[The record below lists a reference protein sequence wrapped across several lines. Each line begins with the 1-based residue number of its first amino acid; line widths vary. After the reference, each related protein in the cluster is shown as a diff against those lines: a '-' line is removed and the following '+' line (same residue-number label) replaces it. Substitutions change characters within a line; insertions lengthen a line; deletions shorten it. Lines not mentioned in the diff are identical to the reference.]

1 MKNTGIIL
9 LAMAPS
15 RRPTVLFIDHDD
27 SFTYNLVHL
36 LADAGADVVTT
47 TASNVARAESWDG
60 ILLGPGHGRPD
71 AAAATLA
78 ELTSRHPT
86 RPVLGVCL
94 GHQAIAIWAGG
105 QVVRSP
111 RPVHGERVAIVHGQ
125 LHILGGIPT
134 PFHAA
139 RYNSLMVCREHLP
152 SELEVTATTSEGEV
166 MALRHRSLPIQGI
179 QFHPESV
186 LSDFGRQILRNW
198 LEDM

>member
-1 MKNTGIIL
+1 MIL
-9 LAMAPS
+9 LDMAPS

-36 LADAGADVVTT
+36 LVDAGADVTT
-47 TASNVARAESWDG
+47 ISAHEATPDEVWDG
-60 ILLGPGHGRPD
+60 VVLGPGHGKPD
-71 AAAATLA
+71 EAARILA
-78 ELTSRHPT
+78 RLTSRHPT

-105 QVVRSP
+105 QVVRSLQ
-111 RPVHGERVAIVHGQ
+111 PVHGERVAIEHHQTHV
-125 LHILGGIPT
+125 LAGIPA
-134 PFHAA
+134 PFFAA
-139 RYNSLMVCREHLP
+139 RYNSLTVCPELLP
-152 SELEVTATTSEGEV
+152 FELEVTATSAGEV
-166 MALRHRSLPIQGI
+166 MALRHKSLPIQGI